1 MMRRTGWL
9 VAAML
14 VGAVWTAPAM
24 AADHLDSPGVVADPA
39 ADINDVYAFRSKDP
53 EAANVRRTVFVMTVV
68 PAADM
73 DSRFS
78 TNVQYQFWI
87 RDAGPSQARKDIICT
102 ADGAGDDQMV
112 TCTAPNGSTKTV
124 PFNAIDRGDANSDDI
139 RVFAGLRDDPFFFD
153 LNAFFTVVADPMMVG
168 ILLDGEGED
177 FFADL
182 GALTIVV
189 DVLNTVFDTSTTL
202 QVYGRTNRMA
212 LDRSTTGGE

>member
-1 MMRRTGWL
+1 MKRKAGWL

-14 VGAVWTAPAM
+14 VGSVWTAPAM

-53 EAANVRRTVFVMTVV
+53 DATNVKRTVFVMTVV
-68 PAADM
+68 PAADV

-78 TNVQYQFWI
+78 PNVQYQFWI
-87 RDAGPSQARKDIICT
+87 RDGGEGQARKDIICT
-102 ADGAGDDQMV
+102 AAGVGDSQTM
-112 TCTAPNGSTKTV
+112 TCTAPNGSSKTV
-124 PFNAIDRGDANSDDI
+124 DFNGIDRGDATNDDI

-153 LNAFFTVVADPMMVG
+153 LDAFFAVVGDPNMVG
-168 ILLDGEGED
+168 ILLDDEGTD
-177 FFADL
+177 FFAPL
-182 GALTIVV
+182 GTLTIVV

-202 QVYGRTNRMA
+202 QVYGRTNRMG